1 MPGRNGPAPGNSGAK
16 GNSVSAEVGV
26 IFVLPV
32 VAVAG
37 AVGLAAGAVGLAAG
51 ALGDHLSERQS
62 RGWAAADRL
71 RSAVAAHDLLEAR
84 VARERERFG
93 DLITALPT
101 LPRPPSA
108 GADVARAEALGAQID
123 ALVAAAEQRFR
134 AEAAAARAGRIMADV
149 AAAIARLP
157 KPPPTPGRP
166 AVARTEPTTLIAESL
181 ERVLRR
187 MDTGVPPDV
196 ATVLQGRAADALRV
210 DSEATALRLLDDL
223 RYSVDQ
229 ANERVRRRAGALAEL
244 AKRMSGYA
252 GPAIE
257 AAQALIV
264 AAHDDPDPDL
274 PAIGRQVDA
283 AIEETLAPLVRDYT
297 RRALRESLEE
307 IGCTVEEEFEVALGR
322 DGMAHVRGP
331 GWDDLAV
338 RIRSRDGEAYHF
350 NLVAP
355 RDGEVPD
362 LQAVESQWCGAVDR
376 LLPALGERGLEVHT
390 THRSEE
396 GDPEVQYVDPARF
409 PFEQRRQQ
417 RRRQDTARRRE
428 LPR

>member
-1 MPGRNGPAPGNSGAK
+1 VA
-16 GNSVSAEVGV
+16 
-26 IFVLPV
+26 
-32 VAVAG
+32 AVA
-37 AVGLAAGAVGLAAG
+37 GLAAGAVGLAAG
-51 ALGDHLSERQS
+51 AVGDRLAERQT

-84 VARERERFG
+84 IARERARFG
-93 DLITALPT
+93 ELITGLRT

-134 AEAAAARAGRIMADV
+134 AEVAAARTDRIMADV

-157 KPPPTPGRP
+157 KPTAPPGHP
-166 AVARTEPTTLIAESL
+166 AVAHAAPGTLIADSL

-196 ATVLQGRAADALRV
+196 ATMLQSRAADALRV
-210 DSEATALRLLDDL
+210 ESEATALRLLDDL

-244 AKRMSGYA
+244 AQRMTGYA
-252 GPAIE
+252 GPAIDE
-257 AAQALIV
+257 AQGRIA

-274 PAIGRQVDA
+274 PALGQVVDT
-283 AIEETLAPLVRDYT
+283 AIEQTLAPVLRDYT

-307 IGCTVEEEFEVALGR
+307 IGCTVEEDFEVALGR
-322 DGMAHVRGP
+322 DGMAHVQRP

-338 RIRSRDGEAYHF
+338 RVRSRDGGAYHF

-355 RDGEVPD
+355 RDGETPD
-362 LQAVESQWCGAVDR
+362 LAAVEHQWCGAVDQ

-390 THRSEE
+390 THRSTE
-396 GDPEVQYVDPARF
+396 GDPEVQLVDPARF
-409 PFEQRRQQ
+409 PFEQRRRQ
-417 RRRQDTARRRE
+417 RRRPDPAHRRE
-428 LPR
+428 QPR